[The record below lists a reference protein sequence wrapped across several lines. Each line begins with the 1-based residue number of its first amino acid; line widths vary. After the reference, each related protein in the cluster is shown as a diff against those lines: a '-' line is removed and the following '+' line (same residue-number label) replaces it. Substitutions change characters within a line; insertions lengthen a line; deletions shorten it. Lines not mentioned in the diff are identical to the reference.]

1 MNVENYIFID
11 HRLLIL
17 DHHKRKDMIIVYIF
31 LRHSYSICQVQNKLY
46 SVSDDSWTNNK
57 TRTIF
62 YMQKN
67 ALKALKITKK
77 EEAYHCMAVSEGV
90 GQYF

>member
-1 MNVENYIFID
+1 MKVVKNYIFID

-17 DHHKRKDMIIVYIF
+17 DQHKRKDIIVYIF
-31 LRHSYSICQVQNKLY
+31 LRHSYSIYQVQNKIY

-62 YMQKN
+62 VH
-67 ALKALKITKK
+67 AK
-77 EEAYHCMAVSEGV
+77 ECLEGT
-90 GQYF
+90 